1 VGDWRFSGYHS
12 RLVDWRGGGGSCHP
26 AAVAGAS
33 DSATVGDMLVLLC
46 LAAAVAA
53 VLLDLVARFRVPA
66 QPVAVDLD
74 AETTLIEAVE
84 AQHDLARTLRGRG
97 LEATHFVGVGHERRF
112 DAVVDGLDAGRGED
126 GAPRPGADVEEASV
140 EGTVEEPVSR
150 ALEAVLACQADRA
163 LYPGRAA
170 ATASGDPSRPLRR
183 PRPKPSV
190 GRIMFTAVSLA
201 GFAAVALGRVDGW
214 AAAALLV
221 WFAVGVVL
229 SLIDLD
235 TLLLDL
241 PFYLGGY
248 GVAWVLAGLAGGVT
262 GLALGV
268 ASAAVV
274 AGLMWAVSAVL
285 ARAKGRDA
293 LGFGDVILVMATVGV
308 PVAVGGG
315 GGGEPFVLA
324 WLMGASWGM
333 LTLAVAGVAGLTVWA
348 LEARRSGLGSATP
361 FAFGPGLVAGAA
373 LAWVLV

>member
-1 VGDWRFSGYHS
+1 
-12 RLVDWRGGGGSCHP
+12 
-26 AAVAGAS
+26 
-33 DSATVGDMLVLLC
+33 
-46 LAAAVAA
+46 
-53 VLLDLVARFRVPA
+53 
-66 QPVAVDLD
+66 
-74 AETTLIEAVE
+74 
-84 AQHDLARTLRGRG
+84 
-97 LEATHFVGVGHERRF
+97 
-112 DAVVDGLDAGRGED
+112 
-126 GAPRPGADVEEASV
+126 
-140 EGTVEEPVSR
+140 
-150 ALEAVLACQADRA
+150 
-163 LYPGRAA
+163 
-170 ATASGDPSRPLRR
+170 
-183 PRPKPSV
+183 
-190 GRIMFTAVSLA
+190 MFTAVSLA